1 MRSLLTALIFTVM
14 FSSTSFA
21 GWKEVTESVDDET
34 FYVDIERVRKVDGYI
49 YYWMLMDLSTP
60 LADGNVFSAVL
71 RNKIDCPS
79 EGMKSNP
86 IHYYTQEMGKGDRYM
101 SSEIEPS
108 SWTYPPPG
116 SAYYALLGVACDY
129 DF

>member
-1 MRSLLTALIFTVM
+1 MKKLLLILFSLLISFNSFGEWTKVYT
-14 FSSTSFA
+14 SSTTDYFM
-21 GWKEVTESVDDET
+21 DLET
-34 FYVDIERVRKVDGYI
+34 FKKRDGYI